1 MTHYCTVRVLGDYC
15 TVRVLGIFCESLLHC
30 ESASD
35 RAMSVPTGLSRMRG
49 FQLGQP
55 KAKT

>member
-1 MTHYCTVRVLGDYC
+1 MTHYC